1 MKDGITWILDKQ
13 QKTTL
18 MMTWKIQLQTRKAMK
33 DLTSNE
39 RLDEWWM
46 TQWTIRDSASDEI
59 EKTKKQIRKH
69 VAELDEKDKP
79 ETRKIKQ
86 KKLDKLDLE
95 EELGFD
101 PLDLELDLDLSR
113 QRLACDL
120 PRRRRIPSLKKLLQD
135 ISKEKIATN
144 DSSVKVSSWSA
155 IGTIIEISTFDN
167 STTTTNAFFITQI
180 SDFFT

>member
-1 MKDGITWILDKQ
+1 MTRGG
-13 QKTTL
+13 TTL
-18 MMTWKIQLQTRKAMK
+18 ETIEFEQAKERTESNRKG
-33 DLTSNE
+33 
-39 RLDEWWM
+39 LDE
-46 TQWTIRDSASDEI
+46 
-59 EKTKKQIRKH
+59 
-69 VAELDEKDKP
+69 
-79 ETRKIKQ
+79 
-86 KKLDKLDLE
+86 LDLE

-101 PLDLELDLDLSR
+101 PLDLELDLDLLR
-113 QRLACDL
+113 QQLACDL
-120 PRRRRIPSLKKLLQD
+120 PCRRRIPSLKKLLQD